1 MLSLSK
7 KKQTNEKMQ
16 QQLTSQGQRRITR
29 NVLPLTVQ
37 AFNQK
42 KKKNTAMNLLITK
55 RVNSGKHS
63 LLNTTYSR

>member
-42 KKKNTAMNLLITK
+42 KKK
-55 RVNSGKHS
+55 KHCYES
-63 LLNTTYSR
+63 TDNEAC